1 VNSSKAKKSA
11 LCGMVL
17 LICTMGSVAWAQ
29 SDPASQ
35 PPADV
40 SGHWSIY
47 ARNPDGST
55 DTKTVD
61 IKQNGN
67 QLTGK
72 FKGPHQSGKIEGTV
86 NGNHV
91 VFSTKTR
98 EVLTFR
104 GNVQGNTIRGH
115 FGIRGRH
122 GEFEAN
128 RLNQ

>member
-1 VNSSKAKKSA
+1 MNSSKTKKSA
-11 LCGMVL
+11 LWGLVL
-17 LICTMGSVAWAQ
+17 LICAIGVALAQ

-35 PPADV
+35 PPADI

-47 ARNPDGST
+47 ARNPDGRT

-61 IKQNGN
+61 ITQNGN

-72 FKGPHQSGKIEGTV
+72 FKGPNQSGKIQGTV

-98 EVLTFR
+98 EVVTFR
-104 GNVQGNTIRGH
+104 GNVEGNTIRGH

-122 GEFEAN
+122 GEFEAK
-128 RLNQ
+128 RLNP